1 MSSGIENAGWMAS
14 SAVGPVARDSLTSLV
29 YNNLRQALMEGRFW
43 PGKATHEQFKLGV
56 AQFIEEHF
64 GHGEVVVMG
73 DDPYERYLDSCPT
86 NEWPVTFYIE
96 ATHDGRIKFVELPS
110 AMRG

>member
-1 MSSGIENAGWMAS
+1 MAYDGHILCKTCRH
-14 SAVGPVARDSLTSLV
+14 VLYLGK
-29 YNNLRQALMEGRFW
+29 YKEGRFW

-73 DDPYERYLDSCPT
+73 DDPYERYLETCPA
-86 NEWPVTFYIE
+86 NEWPVSFYIE

>member
-1 MSSGIENAGWMAS
+1 MAYD
-14 SAVGPVARDSLTSLV
+14 GHIICKKCRRTLYLGKYED
-29 YNNLRQALMEGRFW
+29 GRFW

-64 GHGEVVVMG
+64 AHGDVVVLG
-73 DDPYERYLDSCPT
+73 DDPYERYLDSCPS
-86 NEWPVTFYIE
+86 NERPVTVFIE
-96 ATHDGRIKFVELPS
+96 TTHDGRIKLMEQPS